1 MLFHSVAILFL
12 YLRIL
17 KRSGRAKKK
26 PKTKQKKDSPSTDP
40 SSVHCNLI
48 INGHFEMVAVKK
60 SLLRKGNR
68 EKRHSYDKLL
78 KI

>member
-26 PKTKQKKDSPSTDP
+26 EKKDSPSTDP

>member
-26 PKTKQKKDSPSTDP
+26 RKKKDSPSTDP